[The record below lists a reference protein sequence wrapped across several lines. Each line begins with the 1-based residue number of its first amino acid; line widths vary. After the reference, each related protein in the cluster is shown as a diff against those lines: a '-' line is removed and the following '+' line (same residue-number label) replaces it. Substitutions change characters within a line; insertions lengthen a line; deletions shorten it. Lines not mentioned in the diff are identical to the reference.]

1 MVISIFIFFFLP
13 LCLIICTAFS
23 LLLAPN
29 LYNCPGLDGPAEAD
43 AGGGHC
49 GQEGAGTRTIS
60 QVSLL
65 LQTDQYACPDN
76 KDYFLNDH
84 IELWK
89 RNWENEA
96 KRKKCMNVEMVK
108 TSQKKLTLN
117 IKKLLMCLK
126 QWRASVFQWKITKLE
141 LFCHGS
147 SQEQSA
153 PAGSVTL
160 VLYLLRFCRQICE
173 QWASQCRWEG

>member
-1 MVISIFIFFFLP
+1 MTWLKGYNCFEFLTQWLSAFLYSFFLP

-65 LQTDQYACPDN
+65 LQTDQYACPYN
-76 KDYFLNDH
+76 KDYFLKKG
-84 IELWK
+84 LGPGPS
-89 RNWENEA
+89 A
-96 KRKKCMNVEMVK
+96 KSPSSSKQ
-108 TSQKKLTLN
+108 TSTHAQT
-117 IKKLLMCLK
+117 I
-126 QWRASVFQWKITKLE
+126 RIIF
-141 LFCHGS
+141 
-147 SQEQSA
+147 
-153 PAGSVTL
+153 
-160 VLYLLRFCRQICE
+160 
-173 QWASQCRWEG
+173 